1 MSQWE
6 KLIADILAENP
17 NLRFDSIYK
26 ALVRIGY
33 TPSQPKSGSSH
44 YTFCKAGHM
53 PITVPKHGPLKR
65 AYIELAAEAVQSC
78 LAEVSAQTSRTVL
91 QRGRHFHEP
100 VLFVLAQQGDLNQ
113 VKGQL

>member
-26 ALVRIGY
+26 ALIRIGY

-44 YTFCKAGHM
+44 YTFRKAGHM
-53 PITVPKHGPLKR
+53 PITVPKHEPLNR
-65 AYIELAAEAVQSC
+65 VYIELVAEAV
-78 LAEVSAQTSRTVL
+78 RTYL
-91 QRGRHFHEP
+91 EE
-100 VLFVLAQQGDLNQ
+100 GDCE
-113 VKGQL
+113 